1 MTAPNPTM
9 ASRKELVDFA
19 AGTACRH
26 RVPGTVIRR
35 LMRLVERWRK
45 GKDSGLALT
54 KLEDDIVATIPH
66 ALFSFHDGEVY
77 VDGFRVP

>member
-1 MTAPNPTM
+1 MTAPIPTM
-9 ASRKELVDFA
+9 TSRKELVDFA

-45 GKDSGLALT
+45 GKDSGMALT
-54 KLEDDIVATIPH
+54 KLEDDICATIPH
-66 ALFSFHDGEVY
+66 GLFSFHDGEVY
-77 VDGFRVP
+77 VDGFRCP

>member
-1 MTAPNPTM
+1 MTAPTPTM
-9 ASRKELVDFA
+9 SSRKELVDFA

-45 GKDSGLALT
+45 GKDSGMALT
-54 KLEDDIVATIPH
+54 QLEDDIVATIPH
-66 ALFSFHDGEVY
+66 ALFSFRDNGVF
-77 VDGFRVP
+77 VDGYRVP

>member
-1 MTAPNPTM
+1 MTTM
-9 ASRKELVDFA
+9 ASRKELIDFA

-45 GKDSGLALT
+45 GKGSGLAPTQLG
-54 KLEDDIVATIPH
+54 DDIVATIPH
-66 ALFSFHDGEVY
+66 GLFSFHDNEVFL
-77 VDGFRVP
+77 DGYRVP

>member
-1 MTAPNPTM
+1 MSAPTPTM
-9 ASRKELVDFA
+9 ASRKVLIDFA

-45 GKDSGLALT
+45 GKDSGPDLT
-54 KLEDDIVATIPH
+54 QLEDDIVATIPH
-66 ALFSFHDGEVY
+66 ALFSFHDNEVY
-77 VDGFRVP
+77 VDGFKVP